1 MKIALV
7 EDDLSILNLLKR
19 VLLSEGFSVREFS
32 TAEAFMNAVF
42 EYGEEF
48 DLVIL
53 DVMLPGTDGVTA
65 CSFLRE
71 RGFSA
76 PILMLTALSEEEEK
90 VKGLDS
96 GADDYLTKPFG
107 IKELLARIRALLRRS
122 ERGFTREGEFRFT
135 DEGVVVEGR
144 EVKLTRKEKEILKVL
159 VENRGKAVSK
169 EEIVAKVWK
178 GEQVNKRVVDVH
190 VKHLRDK
197 LGDRI
202 KTVWGVGYKVV

>member
-1 MKIALV
+1 VKIALV